1 MIIRKWNEKRAES
14 LHLKKMHSSSSK
26 MYQPHKTASERFSP
40 YIKTLIELKEIKE
53 YLRPSRMCGSE
64 ERGIKS
70 EFMYSEVGIQIVL
83 RKERSI
89 CFDNPTHRDC
99 FRIHALHEYQSLYRL
114 PYSGIRARELTSATL
129 FTHTLGFSPA
139 NPPSSGDAD

>member
-1 MIIRKWNEKRAES
+1 
-14 LHLKKMHSSSSK
+14 MH
-26 MYQPHKTASERFSP
+26 
-40 YIKTLIELKEIKE
+40 
-53 YLRPSRMCGSE
+53 GSE

-89 CFDNPTHRDC
+89 CFDNPMRRDR
-99 FRIHALHEYQSLYRL
+99 FRIHALHEYRTPYCL

-139 NPPSSGDAD
+139 NPSSSGDADKIVGGKKCRSLP